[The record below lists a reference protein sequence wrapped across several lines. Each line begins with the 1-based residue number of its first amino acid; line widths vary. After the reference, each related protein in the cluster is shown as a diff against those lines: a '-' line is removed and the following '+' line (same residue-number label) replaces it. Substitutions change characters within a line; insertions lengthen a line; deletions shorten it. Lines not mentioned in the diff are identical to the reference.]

1 VTAAE
6 CANWLTALRVCGCER
21 IFLSRN
27 QDCGKLSQLLPK
39 AADATMRVIS
49 STALSDGVATSP
61 VAIVCGSSSSAVEGV
76 ERALRGSLGW
86 EVLPIVG
93 SDPAALP
100 LARSRVARCFV
111 LVGELDD
118 ALERLVAGRDPKTP
132 LLILGGSPR
141 TGLSPACWLPAIPAP
156 ALLATLLA
164 QLVGAPPATRSW
176 RRKGDM
182 IIGQSPAVRE
192 LLATLDRIAPAEAAV
207 LITGE
212 SGTGKELVARAL
224 HFSGPRADAPFVAI
238 NCAAIP
244 EALFESELFGHMR
257 GAFTG
262 AVASRPGVFEAAH
275 GGTLFLDE
283 LGEMPLSMQPKLL
296 RVIETGQV
304 TRLGS
309 TESRQIN
316 FRLVSATN
324 RCLDDEVAAGRFRED
339 LFYRI
344 RVFSLNIPPLRDR
357 PEDVAPLV
365 SHQLAQLSSRDRRP
379 MPVIS
384 KPALEKL
391 LRHRWPGNVRELVNV
406 LERAIVL
413 APTGGA
419 IDAMHILLPEDA
431 TPMLQ
436 SYRDA
441 RDRFEAQYY
450 GQLLRTTGGNV
461 SLVAK
466 LAKRTRTQVYEALRR
481 LAIDPSQFRVFGE
494 MEQS

>member
-1 VTAAE
+1 M
-6 CANWLTALRVCGCER
+6 CG
-21 IFLSRN
+21 S
-27 QDCGKLSQLLPK
+27 
-39 AADATMRVIS
+39 
-49 STALSDGVATSP
+49 ALSDVQ
-61 VAIVCGSSSSAVEGV
+61 GV
-76 ERALRGSLGW
+76 EQAVRGRLGW
-86 EVLPIVG
+86 DVVPVVG
-93 SDPAALP
+93 SDAAALA
-100 LARSRVARCFV
+100 LARTSARRCFV
-111 LVGELDD
+111 VVGDVDRAVERLVGER
-118 ALERLVAGRDPKTP
+118 APNIP
-132 LLILGGSPR
+132 LLILGGAARPE
-141 TGLSPACWLPAIPAP
+141 LSPACWLPAVPTATMI
-156 ALLATLLA
+156 ATLLA
-164 QLVGAPPATRSW
+164 QLVGAAPSTRSW
-176 RRKGDM
+176 RRKADT

-192 LLATLDRIAPAEAAV
+192 LLATLDRVAPAEAAV

-224 HFSGPRADAPFVAI
+224 HYSGPRADAPFVAI

-244 EALFESELFGHMR
+244 ESLFESELFGHTR

-309 TESRQIN
+309 NDARQIN
-316 FRLVSATN
+316 FRLVTATN
-324 RCLDDEVAAGRFRED
+324 RRLDDEVEAGRFRED
-339 LFYRI
+339 LFYRV

-365 SHQLAQLSSRDRRP
+365 SHHLAQLASRDRRP
-379 MPVIS
+379 TPVIS
-384 KPALEKL
+384 KGALEKL

-406 LERAIVL
+406 LERAMVM
-413 APTGGA
+413 APAGGP
-419 IDAMHILLPEDA
+419 IDELHVLLPEDA

-436 SYRDA
+436 TYRDA

-450 GQLLRTTGGNV
+450 GQLLRTAGGNV

-481 LAIDPSQFRVFGE
+481 LAIDPSQYRAFDEVER
-494 MEQS
+494 S